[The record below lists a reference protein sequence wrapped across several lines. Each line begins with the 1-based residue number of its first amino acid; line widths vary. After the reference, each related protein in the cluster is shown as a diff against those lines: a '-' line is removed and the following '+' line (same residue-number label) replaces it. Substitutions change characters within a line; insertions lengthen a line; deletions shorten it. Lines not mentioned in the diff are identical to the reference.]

1 MQQLLD
7 EIALKV
13 KFLYRESVDP
23 LAQKFAFEKRP
34 DEGEIAGAPTVLI
47 LGNHSSGK
55 STFINHLLGGSI
67 QKTGLAPTDDAFTVL
82 SFGGSE
88 EERDGQAV
96 VSTPTLPYSGLK
108 SFGPQFLS
116 HFRVKLRPV
125 QVLREV
131 TLIDSPG
138 MIDSPGDGT
147 GGRGFDFAGAV
158 RWFAERAD
166 VVLVFFD
173 PEKPGT
179 TGETLQ
185 VFTQSLQGMDH
196 KLLIVLNKMDQF
208 QSLQDF
214 ARAYGAL
221 CWNLGKVIPR
231 KDLPLIFT
239 TFVPVD
245 GVAPPKLPTQDF
257 VTSREELIREVKRA
271 PARRVDNLVTQL
283 EEHGHRLLVHARV
296 IDEAA
301 RRLRRFRLKHWG
313 MLVVTVLVV
322 ALSGAITIGAQVHW
336 WISAI
341 VFGAAALLGYVG
353 AFFIRGLVRSQSEQ
367 IIEGLT
373 GLFEH
378 LYARELLVR
387 DRVEDLRALWAKVQP
402 RVRQTLEK
410 VGILSF
416 PSLSRD
422 ERTRLSDVLEKD
434 VPELRRRL
442 HRELGQARPS

>member
-13 KFLYRESVDP
+13 KLLYRESVDP
-23 LAQKFAFEKRP
+23 LANKFAFEKRP
-34 DEGEIAGAPTVLI
+34 DEGEIAGPPTVLI

-55 STFINHLLGGSI
+55 STFINHLLGASV

-88 EERDGQAV
+88 EERDGNAV
-96 VSTPTLPYSGLK
+96 VSTPTLPYGGLR
-108 SFGPQFLS
+108 SFGPQFVS

-125 QVLREV
+125 PILREV

-138 MIDSPGDGT
+138 MIDSPGEGS
-147 GGRGFDFAGAV
+147 GGRGYDFAGAI

-239 TFVPVD
+239 TFVPV
-245 GVAPPKLPTQDF
+245 
-257 VTSREELIREVKRA
+257 
-271 PARRVDNLVTQL
+271 
-283 EEHGHRLLVHARV
+283 
-296 IDEAA
+296 
-301 RRLRRFRLKHWG
+301 
-313 MLVVTVLVV
+313 
-322 ALSGAITIGAQVHW
+322 
-336 WISAI
+336 
-341 VFGAAALLGYVG
+341 
-353 AFFIRGLVRSQSEQ
+353 
-367 IIEGLT
+367 
-373 GLFEH
+373 
-378 LYARELLVR
+378 
-387 DRVEDLRALWAKVQP
+387 
-402 RVRQTLEK
+402 
-410 VGILSF
+410 
-416 PSLSRD
+416 
-422 ERTRLSDVLEKD
+422 
-434 VPELRRRL
+434 
-442 HRELGQARPS
+442 

>member
-1 MQQLLD
+1 MQELLGD
-7 EIALKV
+7 IAAKV
-13 KFLYRESVDP
+13 KLLYRESVDS
-23 LAQKFAFEKRP
+23 LADKFAFEKRP
-34 DEGEIAGAPTVLI
+34 DEGEIAGAPTVLF

-55 STFINHLLGGSI
+55 STFINHILGGPV

-82 SFGGSE
+82 SFGGAE

-96 VSTPTLPYSGLK
+96 VSTPTLPYAGLR

-116 HFRVKLRPV
+116 HFKLKLRPV

-138 MIDSPGDGT
+138 MIDSPGEGS
-147 GGRGFDFAGAV
+147 GRGFDFAGAV

-185 VFTQSLQGMDH
+185 VFTQALQGMDH

-245 GVAPPKLPTQDF
+245 GAAPPKLPTQDF
-257 VTSREELIREVKRA
+257 VSAREELIREVKRA

-283 EEHGHRLLVHARV
+283 EEHGQRLLVHARV
-296 IDEAA
+296 IDEAG
-301 RRLRRFRLKHWG
+301 RRLRRFRLKQWS
-313 MLVVTVLVV
+313 VLVV
-322 ALSGAITIGAQVHW
+322 AVLVAGLAGAITVGAHKQW

-341 VFGAAALLGYVG
+341 IFGVAGLLAYVG
-353 AFFIRGLVRSQSEQ
+353 AFVIRGLVRSQGEQ
-367 IIEGLT
+367 IIEGLS
-373 GLFEH
+373 GVFEH

-387 DRVEDLRALWAKVQP
+387 DRVDDLHALWTKAQP
-402 RVRQTLEK
+402 RVRQALSK
-410 VGILSF
+410 MGILAF
-416 PSLSRD
+416 PGLSRG
-422 ERTRLSDVLEKD
+422 ERERLSDALEKD

-442 HRELGQARPS
+442 HRELGSAR